1 MRPIKKLA
9 YLFLT
14 FNLNTYGQELN
25 SNKITLSLDLQKA
38 MDIAEKN
45 SSEVKLTNTELQ
57 NFNSQ
62 HTLSFFKLGP
72 SLSAQSTSNWYP
84 NQNSNYNSSSAD
96 RTTISSINLE
106 QPITG
111 LWQNAYKISESSSKK
126 DAASF
131 DLIGAKIKAR
141 TEGAQTFINTQ
152 QAYNDLEIKKAA
164 FEYSTL
170 LYKETSILFE
180 TGDAT
185 KDKIDLLL
193 SQANA
198 AKDEISYENA
208 KNEFQNKVADLK
220 KALNLSENVSIQIKN
235 EDKSN
240 WEKHENKISDLNTLL
255 NQSQKNRSE
264 IKSLDSKIKATN
276 SNIAYQNFNFLP
288 TASLESSYS
297 NSETFGIK
305 SNNTDFN
312 TTGSSSSDNTLS
324 VGLKLS
330 WTIWD
335 SGISLSNRID
345 LVNELEKNKINKD
358 KKLID
363 ISNEVIN
370 AYNNLKT
377 SILVLPQSKLA
388 TEVLEQAYKL
398 SKIKYKTGNLNASD
412 LIKTQN
418 EFINSKIE
426 LSKLRSDID
435 NNWIKLQA
443 AIGKN
448 PNSSDKR

>member
-14 FNLNTYGQELN
+14 FNLNSYAQELN
-25 SNKITLSLDLQKA
+25 SNKIILSLDLEKA

-72 SLSAQSTSNWYP
+72 SLSVQGSTNWYP
-84 NQNSNYNSSSAD
+84 NQNSNYNSSSPDRKAD
-96 RTTISSINLE
+96 ASISLE

-111 LWQNAYKISESSSKK
+111 LWQNAYKISELSSKT
-126 DAASF
+126 DSASF
-131 DLIGAKIKAR
+131 DLKGAKIKAR
-141 TEGAQTFINTQ
+141 TEGAQTFINSQ

-164 FEYSTL
+164 YEYSTL

-180 TGDAT
+180 TGDET

-198 AKDEISYENA
+198 AKSEIAYENA

-220 KALNLSENVSIQIKN
+220 KALNLNENVSIQIKN

-240 WEKHENKISDLNTLL
+240 WEKQENKIPELNTLL

-288 TASLESSYS
+288 SASFVSSYS
-297 NSETFGIK
+297 NSESFGNK
-305 SNNTDFN
+305 SNALDPNSGTFL
-312 TTGSSSSDNTLS
+312 SDNSFS

-345 LVNELEKNKINKD
+345 SVNELEKNKINKD

-370 AYNNLKT
+370 AFNNLKT
-377 SILVLPQSKLA
+377 SILVLPQSKSVA
-388 TEVLEQAYKL
+388 EVLEQAYKL
-398 SKIKYKTGNLNASD
+398 SKIKYKTGNLNASE

-448 PNSSDKR
+448 PISSDKR